1 MFATTVLLSMLS
13 VANPQWQT
21 FLDANCIDCHQGPRP
36 KGEVDLA
43 SLPLSGGTANDLR
56 LWDRVRARLQA
67 RDMPPRAD
75 HRPDPEQYQA
85 VLLHVERIIDTT
97 AANHTDPGAPAA
109 RRLNRTEWH
118 NAVLDV
124 LGVDVDVESLLP
136 ADEIGHGFD
145 TVGDTLSLSPPLLER
160 YIEAAEDAAAQ
171 AMQNPDAAAF
181 ASQRI
186 EAPDLTVTG
195 AGKNRR
201 GVIHMHS
208 KATTRGTFEVPRTA
222 TYRIITHAFGRQAG
236 DEPVRLGV
244 DVDGDRVGTLNVP
257 AEQSTPHSIDVTLPA
272 GTTSVGVTFINDFYR
287 PNHPDPSQRDRNA
300 AVSAIEVQ
308 GPLDEPQ
315 YSRLQRDFG
324 HTAVPKVRHAQLR
337 EFVTAVLPLLWR
349 GLEQPG
355 DINRIVKLACNQ
367 DGGWPAKVRAAIVTM
382 LAHPKFL
389 LRMEP
394 DPMEGRT
401 ERALHN
407 HEIATRM
414 ALLLWS
420 SVPDGPLQRAAQAG
434 ELVTPEG
441 RAQQLRRM
449 LVDPRARRL
458 AENFAP
464 QWLQVRRVETS
475 VPDPALFPGVD
486 ADLRRS
492 MQQETIDT
500 FDRLLR
506 GGHPWTDLLNSNE
519 TVVDAALA
527 RYYGIDVPDGEPQLV
542 QRPGPGCGVLQQAAV
557 LLATSNPTRTS
568 PVKRGKWVLEALLD
582 APPPPPPPGV
592 DGLPRDGKPTETVSF
607 RDLLMQHRQDPAC
620 ATCHERMDEL
630 GFAME
635 RFDAAGKPRQEV
647 NDLGHLPGGL
657 ELNGIEGLRDW
668 VLATNAVPR
677 SLARHMLTY
686 AVGRGFDATD
696 EAAIDAVADH
706 LRREGRL
713 WALVEAVIES
723 KPFLH
728 RGAPS

>member
-1 MFATTVLLSMLS
+1 MFVAAALLSMFP

-21 FLDANCIDCHQGPRP
+21 FLDANCIDCHQGPRS
-36 KGEVDLA
+36 KGDVDLA
-43 SLPLSGGTANDLR
+43 SLPLTGGTANDLR

-67 RDMPPRAD
+67 RDMPPRID

-85 VLLHVERIIDTT
+85 VLLHVEHIIDTT

-109 RRLNRTEWH
+109 RRLNRTEWR

-124 LGVDVDVESLLP
+124 LGVDVDVELLLP

-145 TVGDTLSLSPPLLER
+145 TVGDTLSMSPPLLER
-160 YIEAAEDAAAQ
+160 YIEAAEDAAAM
-171 AMQNPDAAAF
+171 AMQNPDNATY
-181 ASQRI
+181 STQRV
-186 EAPDLTVTG
+186 EAPQLTVQG
-195 AGKNRR
+195 AGKHHR

-208 KATTRGTFEVPRTA
+208 RATTQGTFEVPRTA
-222 TYRIITHAFGRQAG
+222 TYRIVTHAFGRQAG
-236 DEPVRLGV
+236 DQPVRLAV

-257 AEQSTPHSIDVTLPA
+257 AEQSAPHSIDVTLPA
-272 GTTSVGVTFINDFYR
+272 GQFNVDVTFINDFYR
-287 PNHPDPSQRDRNA
+287 PDHPDPSQRDRNA

-315 YSRLQRDFG
+315 YSQLQLDFG
-324 HTAVPKVRHAQLR
+324 HTAIAKVRHAQLR
-337 EFVTAVLPLLWR
+337 EFVGAVLPLLWR

-355 DINRIVKLACNQ
+355 DVNRIVKLAWNQ
-367 DGGWPAKVRAAIVTM
+367 NGGWPARVRAAIVTM

-389 LRMEP
+389 LRMET
-394 DPMEGRT
+394 DPADGQM
-401 ERALHN
+401 ERALN
-407 HEIATRM
+407 NYEIATRM

-420 SVPDGPLQRAAQAG
+420 SVPDDALRQAAQAG
-434 ELVTPEG
+434 ELVTPQG
-441 RAQQLRRM
+441 RARQLHRM

-464 QWLQVRRVETS
+464 QWLQVRRIDTAI
-475 VPDPALFPGVD
+475 PDPAMFPDID

-492 MQQETIDT
+492 MQRETVDT

-506 GGHPWTDLLNSNE
+506 GGHPWTDLLDSNE
-519 TVVDAALA
+519 TVVDDALA
-527 RYYGIDVPDGEPQLV
+527 RYYGIDVPDGAPRLV
-542 QRPGPGCGVLQQAAV
+542 QRSGPGCGVLQQAAI

-592 DGLPRDGKPTETVSF
+592 DGLPRDGKPTETASF

-635 RFDAAGKPRQEV
+635 RFDAAGKPRNEMD
-647 NDLGHLPGGL
+647 DLGHLPGGL

-706 LRREGRL
+706 LQRERRL
-713 WALVEAVIES
+713 LALLEAVIES